1 MILERVCRIGAILIA
16 VLAVV
21 DPAWVMA
28 RSARPRVV
36 ITQTTGATMGDVER
50 VRDVLGDAFEIE
62 RETSPTTAVRVVVG
76 RTPPTQPADDLTF
89 VVAPAPA
96 VDAPE
101 IRHVEVGDETS
112 VDAIGRVTIDLALPG
127 SADARE
133 VVLAL
138 TADDVPLDTQTR
150 TVPPGTSTLSAEL
163 SFVPARLGLAH
174 LRVTARLG
182 DGPVATAD
190 VATEVTRRTLRVLS
204 YEARPSWAATFVRRS
219 LEEDPRF
226 EVVVRSMTSR
236 GVAADA
242 GAPPATLDRAE
253 DLADFDLVVVS
264 TPDALGDRA
273 AAALENYL
281 RTREGAVVL
290 LPAEAGSSV
299 ATRLT
304 GVANWT
310 VDRRPALAT
319 VEASVG
325 SWTASEF
332 LWPAALPAGAEA
344 LTGCLS
350 PSRCAVWRVPVGGGR
365 VVVSSALDGWRTRGA
380 EGSTFDAFWRT
391 VVGDEASATPPPVDV
406 VLTSRLVTPNTI
418 VSAHVQ
424 VMPAVAATAAPTAE
438 WQNTEGRVEPVRLWS
453 AADGGYRAEFR
464 APDVPGRYRLV
475 VKPAGAAASEARA
488 EFLVLEAG
496 QIQAPLPD
504 GLTLLSA
511 FVSSRG
517 GALVPM
523 QEVDGLPARITAAI
537 PSSSSD
543 TPTNPMR
550 SPFWI
555 IPFAGLLAV
564 EWWSRRRRGAR

>member
-21 DPAWVMA
+21 DPAWVVA
-28 RSARPRVV
+28 RSARSRVV
-36 ITQTTGATMGDVER
+36 ITPTSGSSAGDIER
-50 VRDVLGDAFEIE
+50 VKDVLAGAFQIE
-62 RETSPTTAVRVVVG
+62 SGTSPTTAVRVVVG
-76 RTPPTQPADDLTF
+76 RTPPHELTDGLTF
-89 VVAPAPA
+89 VVAPESAT
-96 VDAPE
+96 DAPE
-101 IRHVEVGDETS
+101 IRDVTVADETS
-112 VDAIGRVTIDLALPG
+112 VNAIGRVTVDLALPE
-127 SADARE
+127 STDTRE

-138 TADDVPLDTQTR
+138 MADDVPLDTQTR
-150 TVPPGTSTLSAEL
+150 AVPPGTSTLSTEL
-163 SFVPARLGLAH
+163 SFVPARLGLAN

-253 DLADFDLVVVS
+253 ELVDFDLVIVS
-264 TPDALGDRA
+264 TPEALGDRA
-273 AAALENYL
+273 AAALEAYL

-290 LPAEAGSSV
+290 LPGETGSPV
-299 ATRLT
+299 AARLT
-304 GVANWT
+304 GVANWA
-310 VDRRPALAT
+310 VDRRPALVT
-319 VEASVG
+319 VEGGGG

-332 LWPAALPAGAEA
+332 LWPSTLPAGAEA
-344 LTGCLS
+344 LSGCLS

-365 VVVSSALDGWRTRGA
+365 VIVSSALDGWRTRGA
-380 EGSTFDAFWRT
+380 DGSTFDGFWRS
-391 VVGDEASATPPPVDV
+391 VVGDEASATPRPVGI
-406 VLTSRLVTPNTI
+406 VLPARLVTPNTR
-418 VSAHVQ
+418 VSAVVH
-424 VMPAVAATAAPTAE
+424 VMPSGAAGTNPSAE
-438 WQNTEGRVEPVRLWS
+438 WQNTEGRVEPVRLWPS
-453 AADGGYRAEFR
+453 GDGGYRAEFR

-475 VKPAGAAASEARA
+475 VKTADPGPSEARA
-488 EFLVLEAG
+488 EFMVVEPG
-496 QIQAPLPD
+496 EIHSTLPD
-504 GLTLLSA
+504 SLDLLSA

-517 GALVPM
+517 GAVVPM
-523 QEVDGLPARITAAI
+523 HELDDLPARSSAAL
-537 PSSSSD
+537 PSPASD
-543 TPTNPMR
+543 TPSNPMR

-555 IPFAGLLAV
+555 VPFAGLLGV